1 MRSGGKSNKNG
12 GKTNDKAPADM
23 TLDIGR
29 HVLRARSAVPP
40 GRGGLACYHLHLRS
54 HAGLPASVGPAPFT
68 LTQTGPRLE
77 GPAGS
82 LFSSS
87 PVSEALRSKAGCLQ

>member
-40 GRGGLACYHLHLRS
+40 GVGG
-54 HAGLPASVGPAPFT
+54 
-68 LTQTGPRLE
+68 
-77 GPAGS
+77 
-82 LFSSS
+82 
-87 PVSEALRSKAGCLQ
+87 